1 MIRPYLRDLIND
13 HIPVMELDNEEDNS
27 DIEHREWKVQLVRQ
41 ITVFLLKILKKLILY
56 IQ

>member
-41 ITVFLLKILKKLILY
+41 ITVFLLKILKKLRLY